1 MATIKDIAR
10 EANVSTA
17 AVSRI
22 LNYDQ
27 TLSVSD
33 DTRQRV
39 LEVAQQLDYKPS
51 KRRTNG
57 KVAKEEKR
65 AFQIGLVIALT
76 PQDEVNDPYFL
87 SIRQGIERRCEQI
100 GLNISSVIR
109 INEETIYSNFQELD
123 GLIVIGSIDIAEGNP
138 FYLQSTNVVFVNSSP
153 DEDRFDSVIS
163 DYERATEG
171 VLHQLFAAGHE
182 RIGYIGGKEMVKR
195 LNGEVYRMEDKR
207 EKTFQR
213 IMKEKGLYNTE
224 YTFIGEWTSAGGY
237 ERMKEAL
244 DKGNHPSAFVVAS
257 DPMAIGAMR
266 ALHEA
271 GIKVPEEM
279 ALISFDDIEAAAFL
293 NPPLSSVKVHTD
305 EMGALAVDTLLS
317 RLKGRQIPV
326 KVVLPTKLI
335 VRESC

>member
-51 KRRTNG
+51 KRKSSG
-57 KVAKEEKR
+57 KVAKEENR
-65 AFQIGLVIALT
+65 TFQIGLVIALT

-109 INEETIYSNFQELD
+109 INEETVYSNFQELD
-123 GLIVIGSIDIAEGNP
+123 GLIVIGSIDITEGNP
-138 FYLQSTNVVFVNSSP
+138 FYLQNTNIVFVNSSP
-153 DEDRFDSVIS
+153 DEDRFDSVVS

-171 VLHQLFAAGHE
+171 VLYQLFAAGHE

-195 LNGEVYRMEDKR
+195 LNGEVYRMEDTR

-213 IMKEKGLYNTE
+213 IMTEKGMYNPE
-224 YTFIGEWTSAGGY
+224 YTFIGEWTPASGY
-237 ERMKEAL
+237 ELMKEVL
-244 DKGNHPSAFVVAS
+244 DKGDRPSAFVVAS
-257 DPMAIGAMR
+257 DPMAIGTMR

-317 RLKGRQIPV
+317 RLKGRQIPI